1 MNKALIGIA
10 MLAASLGLCVV
21 ASGGGAGA
29 ASTEPA
35 VATTVD
41 IAFTEGFC
49 SDDGAHCKVIG
60 DRAKPMA
67 YVNILVFTIP
77 LTSGGAQ
84 IGVEEGQCTNLTKAS
99 RSNFCTYDLKFDDG
113 AVSVQG
119 TLPYT
124 NQGKGPAIPV
134 TGGTRTYLGAYG
146 SLRMIPETRD
156 YELHLVIPG

>member
-1 MNKALIGIA
+1 MRNALIGIA
-10 MLAASLGLCVV
+10 TLAASLGLWVV

-35 VATTVD
+35 VVTTVD
-41 IAFTEGFC
+41 ITFTEGFC

-60 DRAKPMA
+60 DKAHPQA
-67 YVNILVFTIP
+67 FGNILVFTIP

-99 RSNFCTYDLKFDDG
+99 RSNFCTYDLKLADG
-113 AVSVQG
+113 TVSVQG

-124 NQGKGPAIPV
+124 NQRKGPAIPV
-134 TGGTRTYLGAYG
+134 TGGTRAYLGAYG
-146 SLRMIPETRD
+146 SLRLIPKTFD